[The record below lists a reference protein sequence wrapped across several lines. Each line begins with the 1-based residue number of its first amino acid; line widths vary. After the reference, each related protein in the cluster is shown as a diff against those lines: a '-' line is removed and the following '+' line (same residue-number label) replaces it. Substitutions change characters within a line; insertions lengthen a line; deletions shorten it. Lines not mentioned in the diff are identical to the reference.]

1 MTNLVTLWKNAKSRL
16 EAGGIE
22 SPTIDARI
30 MLLKACDVTRNE
42 IVTDPY
48 REISADKEA
57 LLDSFIERRLTRE
70 PVAHI
75 VGKKA
80 FWSLELNSDARALVP
95 RPETEVIVD
104 FILKFDKENKPAR
117 ILDLGTGTGAIL
129 LALLAERSEWSG
141 IGIDI
146 SDDALSLSNENAKIH
161 GLDERA
167 TFKKGNWVEGIDEEF
182 DIVVSNPPYIPSKDI
197 ETLDIDVKN
206 YDPILALD
214 GGEDGLEPYR
224 ILFENLPHI
233 LKKNGVFAF
242 EFGINQAN
250 SIKEM
255 AQNQKELHEI
265 HILKDLSNIERVI
278 IGTRKP

>member
-1 MTNLVTLWKNAKSRL
+1 MTNLVNLWKNAKSRL

-30 MLLKACDVTRNE
+30 MLIKACDVTRNE

-57 LLDSFIERRLTRE
+57 VLNSFIERRLTRE

-80 FWSLELNSDARALVP
+80 FWSLELNSDTRALVP

-104 FILKFDKENKPAR
+104 FILKFDKENKPTR

-161 GLDERA
+161 GLDSRA

-197 ETLDIDVKN
+197 ETLDVDVKN

-233 LKKNGVFAF
+233 LKKGGVFAF

-255 AQNQKELHEI
+255 AQSQKELHEI

-278 IGTRKP
+278 IGTRRP

>member
-1 MTNLVTLWKNAKSRL
+1 MTNLVTLWKNTKSRL

-30 MLLKACDVTRNE
+30 MLIKACDVTRND

-48 REISADKEA
+48 REISADKEDI
-57 LLDSFIERRLTRE
+57 LNKFIERRLKRE

-104 FILKFDKENKPAR
+104 FILKFDKENKPTR

-146 SDDALSLSNENAKIH
+146 SDEALSLSNENAKIH
-161 GLDERA
+161 NLDSRA
-167 TFKKGNWVEGIDEEF
+167 KFKKGNWIEGIDEEF

-265 HILKDLSNIERVI
+265 YILKDLSNIERVI
-278 IGTRKP
+278 IGTRRP